1 MTGTIL
7 GRLKDNYIIQPTES
21 KPNRNIMVVGGP
33 GSYKT
38 QGFVITNVLNET
50 ENSIVVTDPKGEVYE
65 HTADFKM
72 RQGYKVHVINF
83 AKMMYS
89 SRYNPIDYV
98 RSDIEATNVATKIV
112 DSSNKD
118 GKKDVWYY
126 SQRSLLSALI
136 LYVKLELHPK
146 NRNMSGI
153 VNFLQT
159 HGEADSDDE
168 ESALDKA
175 FLALPIEHPARKLYE
190 LGYKKSRGDMK
201 GSIITSLLTTI
212 SDYINQTVGDF
223 TNFSD
228 FHLQDIGKKKTMLYV
243 IIPVMDSSWEGLT
256 NIFFSQLFDQ
266 LYELASNNHAKLP
279 VPVNFIL
286 DEFVNLGKFTNYEE
300 FLATCRG
307 YGIGVATIIQTLTQ
321 LQDKYNK
328 EKAESILGNCSIQI
342 CMNAANNTTA
352 KYFSDLLGKAT
363 VKVETENRSS
373 SKNSKQDGSSTSQSE
388 NESYSARDLMTAG
401 EVKSM
406 PDDTELIIFANKAP
420 IRAKKAYQFELFPA
434 PENLLNQNE
443 YEYQTDLAQIE
454 AFEKT
459 VKEYEETYGK
469 QKEVEQVNTP
479 TQQEPEKE
487 NTDKEIESNQLDEQI
502 ALDSLI
508 SDNKIEDD
516 TTEEEEK
523 DDNIQDSTE
532 TAQENESEENVD
544 EALNNIISGMFDD
557 E

>member
-136 LYVKLELHPK
+136 LYVKLELHPE

-159 HGEADSDDE
+159 HGEADSDEE

-363 VKVETENRSS
+363 VKVETENKSS

-406 PDDTELIIFANKAP
+406 PDDTELIIFANKPP

-443 YEYQTDLAQIE
+443 YEYQTDPAQIE

-459 VKEYEETYGK
+459 VKEYEAKYGK
-469 QKEVEQVNTP
+469 QKEVEQVNVP

-487 NTDKEIESNQLDEQI
+487 NIDKETELKQLDEQI

-508 SDNKIEDD
+508 SDNAIEND
-516 TTEEEEK
+516 TTEEE
-523 DDNIQDSTE
+523 DNTQISTE
-532 TAQENESEENVD
+532 TTQENESEENVD
-544 EALNNIISGMFDD
+544 EALNNIMSGMFDD